1 MINHDTLWK
10 AVENKQEHYARL
22 LSMPLPETVSK
33 ELPFF
38 RRGMSQNHSWH
49 FLSEPAFHWG
59 HDHFDSNDL
68 KDDQLDKILD
78 ESLGFVR
85 QSGKPFMSSGISK
98 EAIEN
103 LLAGFKGQTINK
115 GGMIEIDS
123 IPYPYSSGKS
133 DISGFIR
140 RDFLRRGLLFNMVPK
155 DAQSVP
161 LELDLSVPIQQPEK
175 WDRESSEESVKEMLT
190 MMRELKISGMAFD
203 EVGYRPEQLEAM
215 GVLDEIGKFDSVGC
229 WTALA
234 QVWGGTI
241 TNAKARPDGTIEAN
255 VTLPAVAKEPIVFEQ
270 KTKNSAGYSPQYS
283 AYMKDLKRK
292 KEIANSQ
299 RGPAHKRKT
308 KVVASRKAAKAARKK
323 RK

>member
-22 LSMPLPETVSK
+22 LSMPLPATVSK

-38 RRGMSQNHSWH
+38 RRGMSQNHSLH
-49 FLSEPAFHWG
+49 FLSEPAFHWV
-59 HDHFDSNDL
+59 HDHFDRNDL

-85 QSGKPFMSSGISK
+85 QSGKPFMSQGICK
-98 EAIEN
+98 DAIEN

-115 GGMIEIDS
+115 SGMIEIDS

-140 RDFLRRGLLFNMVPK
+140 RDLLRRGLLFNMVPK
-155 DAQSVP
+155 DAQSGS

-175 WDRESSEESVKEMLT
+175 WDHESSPERVKEMVDAV
-190 MMRELKISGMAFD
+190 RELKISSMDFD
-203 EVGYRPEQLEAM
+203 GVEYRPEQLEAM
-215 GVLDEIGKFDSVGC
+215 GVLDEMGMFDSVGC

-241 TNAKARPDGTIEAN
+241 TGVKAKPNGTIEAD
-255 VTLPAVAKEPIVFEQ
+255 VTLPAVAKEPIIFEQ
-270 KTKNSAGYSPQYS
+270 KTKNSSGYSPQY
-283 AYMKDLKRK
+283 AQYMRDQERK
-292 KEIANSQ
+292 KEVQNSK
-299 RGPAHKRKT
+299 RCPTHKRKS
-308 KVVASRKAAKAARKK
+308 KVVTARKAAKAARKK